1 MCGIGGIFHRQ
12 ANQAI
17 DEQLLVNMAAIQ
29 VHRGPDGFGVRSL
42 PGLGVGFC
50 HARLSIIDLD
60 ANRGR
65 QPFVS
70 EDGELLMAHNGEFYD
85 FQRIRADLTAR
96 GVRFSSK
103 SDSEILLRLYQE
115 RGLEATLPLLRGEFA
130 FALFDR
136 HRDTLVLVRDRFGV
150 KPQYWALC
158 EDGLVFGSEL
168 KVLFAHPGVQR
179 RFSSQGLFHQLMQTV
194 VPGTTAFEGVHQLL
208 PGHVLTVGRHGG
220 GFQISDHAYWDVNF
234 PRQEERDPALTER
247 HHIEAVRAALLE
259 AVEVR
264 MVADVPVGCYLS
276 GGIDSCSILGLAAAV
291 SQNPVR
297 AFTIGFDDARYDET
311 PIATEMAEAT
321 GAEQLVMRLS
331 GNELYGHLEDTI
343 WHTERSI
350 YNTLAVAKFLMS
362 REVNRAHYKVVMT
375 GEGSDELFGGY
386 PAFRR
391 DMFLHGLD
399 DLPEAERQAWDQL
412 LQQANALVQGAMLA
426 EEQVHDPALER
437 VVGFTPSCLQPWLAC
452 APLVPDLLAPEHR
465 RACADYDPGAA
476 IAAGLDPEQLEG
488 RHALDRAQ
496 YVWIKTM
503 LEGQILTWGGDR
515 VDMAHAMEA
524 RPAFLD
530 HHLAAVAVQV
540 PPELRIKG
548 KTEKYVLR
556 EAMRGL
562 LPEVLYKRE
571 KFAFMAPPAHA
582 DAQKR
587 SAMQAL
593 ADRYLNPETIATAG
607 LLDAAGVHALF
618 ARHDHPDTSP
628 AQRVQL
634 DAIINHLICV
644 QIMHKLF
651 VAADIPSQ
659 ARQRADALGW
669 QLHREE
675 LAEPAYTRIG
685 MSPVA

>member
-12 ANQAI
+12 AQRPI

-42 PGLGVGFC
+42 PGQGVGFC

-70 EDGELLMAHNGEFYD
+70 EDGQLLMAHNGEFYD
-85 FQRIRADLTAR
+85 FQEIRASLTAQ
-96 GVRFSSK
+96 GARFSSK
-103 SDSEILLRLYQE
+103 SDSEILLRLYQ
-115 RGLEATLPLLRGEFA
+115 RQGLEASLPLLRGEFA
-130 FALFDR
+130 FALFDQSL
-136 HRDTLVLVRDRFGV
+136 DTLVLVRDRFGV
-150 KPQYWALC
+150 KPQYWTLTD
-158 EDGLVFGSEL
+158 EGLVFGSEL

-179 RFSSQGLFHQLMQTV
+179 RFSSEGLFHQLMQTM
-194 VPGTTAFEGVHQLL
+194 VPGTTAFEGVHQLK
-208 PGHVLTVGRHGG
+208 PGHVLTVQRRNGE
-220 GFQISDHAYWDVNF
+220 FVIDDQPYWDVDF
-234 PRQEERDPALTER
+234 PRSGERDPGRSEAE
-247 HHIEAVRAALLE
+247 HIAAVRQALLE

-291 SQNPVR
+291 SQNPVK
-297 AFTIGFDDARYDET
+297 AFTIGFDDSRYDET
-311 PIATEMAEAT
+311 PIATAMAEAT
-321 GAEQLVMRLS
+321 GADQLVMRLS
-331 GNELYGHLEDTI
+331 GNELYGHLEETI
-343 WHTERSI
+343 WHTERTI

-362 REVNRAHYKVVMT
+362 REVNRSHYKVVMT

-391 DMFLHGLD
+391 DMFLHGLAE
-399 DLPEAERQAWDQL
+399 LPEADRQEWEQL
-412 LQQANALVQGAMLA
+412 LQEANQLVQGAMLA
-426 EEQVHDPALER
+426 EEQVHDPALEA

-452 APLVPDLLAPEHR
+452 APLVPALLAPEHR
-465 RACADYDPGAA
+465 RACAGYEPGAA
-476 IAAGLDPEQLEG
+476 IAATLDPSQLEG

-562 LPEVLYKRE
+562 LPEQLYRRE

-582 DAQKR
+582 DEQKR
-587 SAMQAL
+587 AAMQAL
-593 ADRYLNPETIATAG
+593 ADRHLSPAAIAEAG
-607 LLDAAGVHALF
+607 LLDAAGVAELF
-618 ARHDHPDTSP
+618 RRHDDPDTS
-628 AQRVQL
+628 AATRVQL
-634 DAIINHLICV
+634 DAVINHLICV
-644 QIMHKLF
+644 QIMHRLF
-651 VAADIPSQ
+651 VAADLPTQ
-659 ARQRADALGW
+659 ARELAEKLGW
-669 QLHREE
+669 RLHQEE
-675 LAEPAYTRIG
+675 AAEPAYALIG
-685 MSPVA
+685 MSEG